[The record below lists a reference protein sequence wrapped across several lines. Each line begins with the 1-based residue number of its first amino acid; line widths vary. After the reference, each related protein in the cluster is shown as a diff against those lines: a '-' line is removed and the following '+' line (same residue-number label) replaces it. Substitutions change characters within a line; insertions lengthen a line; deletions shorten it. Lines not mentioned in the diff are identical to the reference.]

1 MTTIP
6 FAYPGP
12 DTIARTV
19 LDNGLVVL
27 ARENHAAPL
36 ISLEGYLPAGSIHDP
51 AGQAGLSTFVAG
63 MLSRGSA
70 GYDFDA
76 FNEANEGVGA
86 NLTFASDKHMT
97 NFSLSC
103 LSEDFPRLL
112 VILADAIRRPTFTE
126 GLVERLR
133 NQKHIGLQE
142 RAQDTASMANLR
154 YHETIYGDHPY
165 GRSTSG
171 YVETIAHIT
180 ADDLRAFHARR
191 YTPRGAILAVAGDLQ
206 AAVILDQVED
216 ALGDWRGPSP
226 EQSVPVVAFPTQTQR
241 IDHHMPDKFQADI
254 VLGVPAVPRHHPDYY
269 AIRVANTV
277 LGVFGLMGRLGES
290 VREARGLAY
299 YAYSAQE
306 ANQAAGLWT
315 AAAGV
320 NAEQIE
326 PALAAI
332 RAECARLAA
341 ELVPPEELADSQ
353 AYLTG
358 VLPLTLETNDGVAS
372 SLLNMEWHQLGLD
385 FLLRYRDLI
394 HAVTPADVQHVA
406 QSYLAGGAE
415 VTVVAGP

>member
-1 MTTIP
+1 MNTIA

-12 DTIARTV
+12 ETIARTV

-36 ISLEGYLPAGSIHDP
+36 ISLDGYLPAGSIHDP
-51 AGQAGLSTFVAG
+51 AGQAGLSAFVAG
-63 MLSRGSA
+63 MLSRGSE

-76 FNEANEGVGA
+76 FNEAIEAVGA

-112 VILADAIRRPTFTE
+112 VILADAIRHPTFPK

-133 NQKHIGLQE
+133 NQKQIGLQE

-165 GRSTSG
+165 GWATSG
-171 YVETIAHIT
+171 YADTIARIT
-180 ADDLRAFHARR
+180 ADDLRAFHTQH
-191 YTPRGAILAVAGDLQ
+191 YTPQGAILAVAGDLQ
-206 AAVILDQVED
+206 AALLLDQVED

-226 EQSVPVVAFPTQTQR
+226 EQSVPPVAFPTQTQR
-241 IDHHMPDKFQADI
+241 IDHHMSRKFQADI

-290 VREARGLAY
+290 VREAKGLAY

-320 NAEQIE
+320 NAEQVE

-372 SLLNMEWHQLGLD
+372 SLLNMEWYQLGLD
-385 FLLRYRDLI
+385 FLLRYHDLI
-394 HAVTPADVQHVA
+394 YAVTPADVQRVA